1 MTIGGSTECDNQPRT
16 AMMRAE
22 GDVRILAWAMLVM
35 AETRPAGRSL
45 RFEQMLDHDDARV
58 VEQFRGTTNG
68 VVTTFVVATTVE

>member
-1 MTIGGSTECDNQPRT
+1 MMLGSSTEYDNQPRT

-22 GDVRILAWAMLVM
+22 RDVCILAWAMLVM